1 MLQALPGDLL
11 DRVPEGVREQAAQIV
26 EEIEA
31 NPTLA
36 AILIGVGVLTALL
49 FVWGI
54 VKQFFKAAIFAGLAS
69 AGAWYWY
76 FNIR

>member
-1 MLQALPGDLL
+1 MLQTFPGDLL

>member
-1 MLQALPGDLL
+1 MLQTLPGDLL